1 MYMKKVYFSLCLICC
16 AAFLSGCSTTAKE
29 VPLDR
34 TAATTKIEP
43 QDIRRTV
50 EKMVE
55 SLLVAPGV
63 KEAVVGRRP
72 VLDIE
77 PMQNRTSHHVD
88 MISITESARMQLLRS
103 GMFRFVDRS
112 SVGTAA
118 VDVERMNQESQ
129 LGLVDASK
137 AVKAGQQTALDM
149 YLTGTLSEIKNEVGR
164 TTDQYYKFSMIL
176 KDLKT
181 GEIVWADE
189 QEIRKEKTKPVIGW

>member
-1 MYMKKVYFSLCLICC
+1 MKTTTWTLICI
-16 AAFLSGCSTTAKE
+16 AILMTGCKTTVKE

-34 TAATTKIEP
+34 TAASTKLEP

-63 KEAVVGRRP
+63 KEFVSGRRP
-72 VLDIE
+72 VLDVE
-77 PMQNRTSHHVD
+77 PMKNRTTQHVD
-88 MISITESARMQLLRS
+88 MLSLTESVRMQLLRA

-112 SVGTAA
+112 STGTAA
-118 VDVERMNQESQ
+118 TDIERINQENM
-129 LGLVDASK
+129 LGLVDSSK

-149 YLTGTLSEIKNEVGR
+149 YLTGTLSEIKTAEGR
-164 TTDQYYKFSMIL
+164 TVDQYYKFSMIL
-176 KDLKT
+176 KDLKS

-189 QEIRKEKTKPVIGW
+189 REIRKEKTKPIFGL

>member
-1 MYMKKVYFSLCLICC
+1 MRKSAFALGMLC
-16 AAFLSGCSTTAKE
+16 AATLLSGCATTKVKE

-34 TAATTKIEP
+34 AAASTKIEP

-63 KEAVVGRRP
+63 KEFVSGRRP
-72 VLDIE
+72 VLDVE
-77 PMQNRTSHHVD
+77 PMQNRTTQHVD
-88 MISITESARMQLLRS
+88 MLSLTESVRMQLLRS

-112 SVGTAA
+112 SAGTAA
-118 VDVERMNQESQ
+118 NDIERINQENM

-137 AVKAGQQTALDM
+137 AVKAGSPTALDM
-149 YLTGTLSEIKNEVGR
+149 YLTGSLSESKNVEGR
-164 TTDQYYKFSMIL
+164 TVDQYYKFSMIL
-176 KDLKT
+176 KDLRS

-189 QEIRKEKTKPVIGW
+189 QEIRKEKTKPIIGL

>member
-1 MYMKKVYFSLCLICC
+1 MKRIVFPACLLCCVVVLG
-16 AAFLSGCSTTAKE
+16 GCRTRIQE

-34 TAATTKIEP
+34 AAATTKIEP

-63 KEAVVGRRP
+63 KEFVSNRRP
-72 VLDIE
+72 VMDVE
-77 PMQNRTSHHVD
+77 PMQNRTTQHVD
-88 MISITESARMQLLRS
+88 MVSLTESVRMQLLRS

-112 SVGTAA
+112 STGTAA
-118 VDVERMNQESQ
+118 VDVERINQENQ
-129 LGLVDASK
+129 LGLVDPSK

-149 YLTGTLSEIKNEVGR
+149 YLTGTLSEIKNTTGR

-189 QEIRKEKTKPVIGW
+189 QEIRKASTKPVIGW

>member
-1 MYMKKVYFSLCLICC
+1 MKKVYFSLCLTCC
-16 AAFLSGCSTTAKE
+16 AVLLAGCATKVKE

-63 KEAVVGRRP
+63 KEFVSNRRP
-72 VLDIE
+72 VLDVE
-77 PMQNRTSHHVD
+77 PMQNRTSQHID
-88 MISITESARMQLLRS
+88 MVSLTESVRMQLLRS
-103 GMFRFVDRS
+103 GVFRFVDRS
-112 SVGTAA
+112 STGTAA
-118 VDVERMNQESQ
+118 NDVERINQENQ

-149 YLTGTLSEIKNEVGR
+149 YLTGTLSEIKNTTGR

-189 QEIRKEKTKPVIGW
+189 QEIRKASTKPVINW

>member
-1 MYMKKVYFSLCLICC
+1 MKKYGWILCAVCS
-16 AAFLSGCSTTAKE
+16 AALLSGCATRVKE

-34 TAATTKIEP
+34 SAATTKIEP
-43 QDIRRTV
+43 QDVRRTV

-63 KEAVVGRRP
+63 KEFVSDRRP

-77 PMQNRTSHHVD
+77 PMKNRSSQHMD
-88 MISITESARMQLLRS
+88 MLSLTESVRMQLLRS

-118 VDVERMNQESQ
+118 IDIDRITQETQ
-129 LGLVDASK
+129 LGLVDPSK
-137 AVKAGQQTALDM
+137 AVRAGQQTALDM
-149 YLTGTLSEIKNEVGR
+149 YLTGTLSEIRNVSGR

-176 KDLKT
+176 KDLRT

-189 QEIRKEKTKPVIGW
+189 QEIRKESTRPVINW

>member
-1 MYMKKVYFSLCLICC
+1 MKKLVFPVCLLCCVAI
-16 AAFLSGCSTTAKE
+16 LSGCRTRVHE

-34 TAATTKIEP
+34 AAATTKIEP

-63 KEAVVGRRP
+63 KEFVSNRRP
-72 VLDIE
+72 VLDVE
-77 PMQNRTSHHVD
+77 PMQNRTTQHVD
-88 MISITESARMQLLRS
+88 MVSLTESVRMQLLRS

-112 SVGTAA
+112 STGTAA
-118 VDVERMNQESQ
+118 VDVARINQENQ
-129 LGLVDASK
+129 LGLVDPTK

-149 YLTGTLSEIKNEVGR
+149 YLTGTLSEIKNVTGR

-189 QEIRKEKTKPVIGW
+189 QEIRKESTRPAVRW

>member
-1 MYMKKVYFSLCLICC
+1 MKKSVFSLCILCGV
-16 AAFLSGCSTTAKE
+16 ALMSGCATKVKE

-34 TAATTKIEP
+34 SAATTRIEP

-63 KEAVVGRRP
+63 KEFVSNRRP
-72 VLDIE
+72 VLDVE
-77 PMQNRTSHHVD
+77 PMKNRTTQHID
-88 MISITESARMQLLRS
+88 MLSLTESVRSQLLRS

-112 SVGTAA
+112 STGTAA
-118 VDVERMNQESQ
+118 VDVERINQENM

-149 YLTGTLSEIKNEVGR
+149 YLTGTLSEIKNVSGR

-176 KDLKT
+176 KDLKS
-181 GEIVWADE
+181 GEIVWTDE
-189 QEIRKEKTKPVIGW
+189 QEIRKESTKPRINW

>member
-1 MYMKKVYFSLCLICC
+1 MMKKYTFALGLICC
-16 AAFLSGCSTTAKE
+16 TALLSGCATTVKE

-63 KEAVVGRRP
+63 KEFVSNRLP

-77 PMQNRTSHHVD
+77 PMQNRTTQHID
-88 MISITESARMQLLRS
+88 MLSLSESVRMQLLRS

-118 VDVERMNQESQ
+118 VDIERMNQENT
-129 LGLVDASK
+129 LGLTDSSK

-149 YLTGTLSEIKNEVGR
+149 YLTGTLSEIKNMTGR

-176 KDLKT
+176 KDLKS

-189 QEIRKEKTKPVIGW
+189 QEIRKASTKPAVGW

>member
-1 MYMKKVYFSLCLICC
+1 MKNCLLTLSLVC
-16 AAFLSGCSTTAKE
+16 AAVLLSGCGTTSVKE

-34 TAATTKIEP
+34 PAATTKLEP

-63 KEAVVGRRP
+63 KEFISNRRP
-72 VLDIE
+72 VLDVE
-77 PMQNRTSHHVD
+77 PMKNRTTQHVD
-88 MISITESARMQLLRS
+88 MLSLTESVRMQLLRS

-112 SVGTAA
+112 STGTAMN
-118 VDVERMNQESQ
+118 DIERINQENQ

-149 YLTGTLSEIKNEVGR
+149 YLTGTLSEIKNVSGR

-176 KDLKT
+176 KDLKS

-189 QEIRKEKTKPVIGW
+189 QEIRKESSKSSIGW

>member
-1 MYMKKVYFSLCLICC
+1 MKKVYFSLCLTCC
-16 AAFLSGCSTTAKE
+16 AVFLAGCATQVKE

-63 KEAVVGRRP
+63 KEFVSGRRP
-72 VLDIE
+72 VLDVE
-77 PMQNRTSHHVD
+77 PMQNRTAQHID
-88 MISITESARMQLLRS
+88 MVSLTESVRMQLLRS
-103 GMFRFVDRS
+103 GVFRFVDRS
-112 SVGTAA
+112 STGTAA
-118 VDVERMNQESQ
+118 NDVERINQENQ

-149 YLTGTLSEIKNEVGR
+149 YLTGTLSEIKNTTGR

-189 QEIRKEKTKPVIGW
+189 QEIRKASTKPVVNW

>member
-1 MYMKKVYFSLCLICC
+1 MKKTCFYLSLVSC
-16 AAFLSGCSTTAKE
+16 AVVLTGCATKVRE

-34 TAATTKIEP
+34 STATTRIEP

-63 KEAVVGRRP
+63 KEFVSNRRP
-72 VLDIE
+72 VMDVE
-77 PMQNRTSHHVD
+77 PMQNRTSQHVD
-88 MISITESARMQLLRS
+88 MLSLTESVRMQLLRS

-112 SVGTAA
+112 STGTAA
-118 VDVERMNQESQ
+118 VDVERINQENQ
-129 LGLVDASK
+129 LGLVDTSK

-149 YLTGTLSEIKNEVGR
+149 YLAGTLSEIKNQTGR

-189 QEIRKEKTKPVIGW
+189 QEIRKASTKPVIGW

>member
-1 MYMKKVYFSLCLICC
+1 MHMKKIVFPVCLLCCVAVLG
-16 AAFLSGCSTTAKE
+16 GCRTRIQE

-34 TAATTKIEP
+34 SAATTKIEP

-63 KEAVVGRRP
+63 KEFVSNRRP
-72 VLDIE
+72 VMDVE
-77 PMQNRTSHHVD
+77 PMQNRTTQHVD
-88 MISITESARMQLLRS
+88 MVSLTESVRMQLLRS

-112 SVGTAA
+112 STGTAA
-118 VDVERMNQESQ
+118 VDVERINQENQ
-129 LGLVDASK
+129 LGLVDPSK

-149 YLTGTLSEIKNEVGR
+149 YLTGTLSEIKNVTGR

-189 QEIRKEKTKPVIGW
+189 QEIRKASTRPVMGW

>member
-1 MYMKKVYFSLCLICC
+1 MKKVYFSVCLTCC
-16 AAFLSGCSTTAKE
+16 AALLAGCSTTVKE

-34 TAATTKIEP
+34 TAATTRIEP

-63 KEAVVGRRP
+63 KEFVSGRRP
-72 VLDIE
+72 VLDVE
-77 PMQNRTSHHVD
+77 PMQNRTAQHID
-88 MISITESARMQLLRS
+88 MVSLTESVRMQLLRS
-103 GMFRFVDRS
+103 GVFRFVDRS
-112 SVGTAA
+112 STGTAA
-118 VDVERMNQESQ
+118 NDIERINQENQ

-149 YLTGTLSEIKNEVGR
+149 YLTGTLSEIKNTTGR

-189 QEIRKEKTKPVIGW
+189 QEIRKASTKPVVNW

>member
-1 MYMKKVYFSLCLICC
+1 MKKIYVALCLLCG
-16 AAFLSGCSTTAKE
+16 AAFLTGCTTKAKD

-34 TAATTKIEP
+34 PAATSKIEP
-43 QDIRRTV
+43 QDIRRTT

-55 SLLVAPGV
+55 SLLIAPGV
-63 KEAVVGRRP
+63 KEAVGGRRP
-72 VLDIE
+72 VLDVE
-77 PMQNRTSHHVD
+77 PMKNRTTQHID
-88 MISITESARMQLLRS
+88 MSSLTESVRMQLLRS

-118 VDVERMNQESQ
+118 TDVERINQENQ

-149 YLTGTLSEIKNEVGR
+149 YLTGALSEIKNEVGR
-164 TTDQYYKFSMIL
+164 TTDHYYKFSMIL
-176 KDLKT
+176 KDLKS

-189 QEIRKEKTKPVIGW
+189 QEIRKESTKPVINW

>member
-1 MYMKKVYFSLCLICC
+1 MKTAVTSLSALTFALLLAGC
-16 AAFLSGCSTTAKE
+16 ATTVQE

-34 TAATTKIEP
+34 AAATTKLEP
-43 QDIRRTV
+43 QDVRRTV

-63 KEAVVGRRP
+63 REFVSDRRP

-77 PMQNRTSHHVD
+77 PMKNRSTQHID
-88 MISITESARMQLLRS
+88 MLSITDSVRMQLLRS
-103 GMFRFVDRS
+103 GLFRFVDRS
-112 SVGTAA
+112 AAGTVGTDIARI
-118 VDVERMNQESQ
+118 DQENQ

-149 YLTGTLSEIKNEVGR
+149 YLTGTLSEIKNVAGR
-164 TTDQYYKFSMIL
+164 SVDQYYKFSMIL

-189 QEIRKEKTKPVIGW
+189 KEIRKASTRPVFGM

>member
-1 MYMKKVYFSLCLICC
+1 MKKQILTLSLLCG
-16 AAFLSGCSTTAKE
+16 AALFTGCTTTVKE

-50 EKMVE
+50 EKMVD

-63 KEAVVGRRP
+63 KEFVADRRP

-77 PMQNRTSHHVD
+77 PMQNRTTQHID
-88 MISITESARMQLLRS
+88 MLSLTESVRMQLLRS

-112 SVGTAA
+112 AAGTAA
-118 VDVERMNQESQ
+118 TDIERINQENM
-129 LGLVDASK
+129 LGLVDSSK

-149 YLTGTLSEIKNEVGR
+149 YLTGTLSEIKNVTGR

-176 KDLKT
+176 KDLRT
-181 GEIVWADE
+181 GELVWADE
-189 QEIRKEKTKPVIGW
+189 QEIRKAGTKPVIGW

>member
-1 MYMKKVYFSLCLICC
+1 MKKSTFAFCLLSC
-16 AAFLSGCSTTAKE
+16 AALLSGCATTFKE

-34 TAATTKIEP
+34 AAATTKIEP

-50 EKMVE
+50 EKMTE

-63 KEAVVGRRP
+63 KEFVSNRRP
-72 VLDIE
+72 VLDVE
-77 PMQNRTSHHVD
+77 PMKNRTTQHVD
-88 MISITESARMQLLRS
+88 MISLTDSIRMQLLRS

-118 VDVERMNQESQ
+118 NDIERINQENQ
-129 LGLVDASK
+129 LGLVDPSK

-149 YLTGTLSEIKNEVGR
+149 YLTGALSEIKNVEGR

-189 QEIRKEKTKPVIGW
+189 QEIRKEGTKPVLGW

>member
-1 MYMKKVYFSLCLICC
+1 MKKLIFTLLLFC
-16 AAFLSGCSTTAKE
+16 AAAIFSGCATTIKE

-34 TAATTKIEP
+34 TAASTKLEP

-63 KEAVVGRRP
+63 KEFVSNRRP
-72 VLDIE
+72 VLDVE
-77 PMQNRTSHHVD
+77 PMKNRTAQHVD
-88 MISITESARMQLLRS
+88 MLSLTESVRMQLLRS

-112 SVGTAA
+112 STGTAA
-118 VDVERMNQESQ
+118 TDIERINQENM
-129 LGLVDASK
+129 LGLVDSSK
-137 AVKAGQQTALDM
+137 AVKAGSQTALDM
-149 YLTGTLSEIKNEVGR
+149 YLTGSLSEIKNVEGR

-176 KDLKT
+176 KDLKS

-189 QEIRKEKTKPVIGW
+189 QEIRKEKTRPLIGL

>member
-1 MYMKKVYFSLCLICC
+1 MEKVYFSLCLICC
-16 AAFLSGCSTTAKE
+16 AAFLSGCATKVKE

-34 TAATTKIEP
+34 TAATTRIEP

-63 KEAVVGRRP
+63 KEAVGGRRP
-72 VLDIE
+72 VMDVE
-77 PMQNRTSHHVD
+77 PMKNRTMQHID
-88 MISITESARMQLLRS
+88 MISLTESVRMQLLRS

-112 SVGTAA
+112 STGTAA
-118 VDVERMNQESQ
+118 TDIERINQENQ
-129 LGLVDASK
+129 LGLVDSSK

-149 YLTGTLSEIKNEVGR
+149 YLTGTLSEIKNVEGR

-176 KDLKT
+176 KDLKS

-189 QEIRKEKTKPVIGW
+189 QEIRKESTKPVINW